1 MPKNTN
7 RLSSLKDVSLRSGA
21 SRVHDPETYTIF
33 YKLKQFLRKIIK
45 LGRKKL
51 FRMRKIE
58 RIIGALEVSF
68 FWALFKQFT
77 RDAYIEIPPWLPPS
91 FPSPKTLYSCQ
102 QLPAPMKTQA
112 NGGLLCSLTQATV
125 IQLTSFLFIKKIK
138 LRNIP
143 EFLFLPKHCFLNFS
157 VHQNHVEGLLK
168 LRFTG
173 SQTIVLIQLV
183 WDGSWDFWLSNKV
196 QISDAGAAGLGHTL
210 RTTKLA

>member
-1 MPKNTN
+1 
-7 RLSSLKDVSLRSGA
+7 
-21 SRVHDPETYTIF
+21 
-33 YKLKQFLRKIIK
+33 
-45 LGRKKL
+45 
-51 FRMRKIE
+51 MRKIE

-91 FPSPKTLYSCQ
+91 FPSPPKTLYSCQ

>member
-1 MPKNTN
+1 M
-7 RLSSLKDVSLRSGA
+7 L
-21 SRVHDPETYTIF
+21 
-33 YKLKQFLRKIIK
+33 K

-58 RIIGALEVSF
+58 WIIGALEVSF

-77 RDAYIEIPPWLPPS
+77 RDAYIEIPPWLPPG
-91 FPSPKTLYSCQ
+91 FPSSPRTLYSSQ
-102 QLPAPMKTQA
+102 QLPVPMKTQA
-112 NGGLLCSLTQATV
+112 NGGLLWSLTQAMV
-125 IQLTSFLFIKKIK
+125 IQLTSFLLIKKIK

-143 EFLFLPKHCFLNFS
+143 KFLFLPKHWFLNFS

-183 WDGSWDFWLSNKV
+183 WDGSWDFRLSNKV
-196 QISDAGAAGLGHTL
+196 QIRDADAAGLGHTF
-210 RTTKLA
+210 RTTELA